1 MSTLSRDLHYA
12 IRALLANPGFTAVAV
27 LSLAI
32 GIGANTAIF
41 SVTNALLL
49 RPLPYKNADRQV
61 ILWNTSPGLGITEDW
76 FSTAQYFDIRNGQ
89 QSFEDVAIAIGANA
103 NLTGDGDPERVGTIR
118 VSSNLLPMLGA
129 RPLLGDLFGP
139 DDDRPGKTGKALL
152 GYGTWMRRYG
162 GDRGVVGRSLTLNGQ
177 PHEVVGVLP
186 ASFSLPREVMPTL
199 GVVEDA
205 EVVLPLPMAANAAE
219 VRNREDYN
227 VIATLKPGATV
238 EQARAELDILTA
250 RLRREHPDFY
260 PPNGG
265 LTFRVLPLQEQT
277 VGRARLALLVLVASV
292 AFVLLIACAN
302 VANLLLSRALA
313 RQREV
318 AVRAALGASRWRVV
332 RQLLTE
338 SLVLAALGGLLGLV
352 LSYVC
357 LEGIRSLGE
366 ASVPRLHEIA
376 IDRRVLL
383 FTFAISALAGVIFGL
398 APAIRLSSLDLH
410 ANLKDASRGSAG
422 ASAVWGRGQNLR
434 QLLVVA
440 ELALSVTL
448 LIGAGLL
455 IRSFTHLQNVSPGF
469 NPSNVLTLE
478 LTMTGRKYNDADA
491 ILQAYK
497 QLWERLAALPG
508 VTAAGGVSALP
519 LSQMMAWGPI
529 TVEGRTAPEGE
540 KFINADIRIVGGE
553 YFKAMDIPLIQ
564 GRLFSQELDTRTS
577 PRVVIIDERMARQFW
592 PGENP
597 IGRRI
602 RTGGFD
608 VTPDTPWMTI
618 VGVVNSVKQDA
629 LDAESRIAY
638 YRFQGQTPSRAMNVV
653 VRSAT
658 EPAGL
663 TGAVTREIR
672 ALDPDLP
679 IYKMR
684 TMEERVEASLAERR
698 FSMLL
703 LTLFAVLAL
712 GLAAIGIY
720 GVMSYL
726 VGQGTR
732 ELGIRLALG
741 AAPRDLLLL
750 VVRQGMSIAVV
761 GMVLGLAGAFA
772 LTRFMRTL
780 LYGVQASDPV
790 TFAAIAATL
799 TSSRW
804 WPASCRP
811 GARRESIR
819 LCRSGRSSL
828 RRCPGFKR
836 ELLRSDRWRRTLRAC
851 ESF

>member
-1 MSTLSRDLHYA
+1 MRERGESA
-12 IRALLANPGFTAVAV
+12 AVA
-27 LSLAI
+27 
-32 GIGANTAIF
+32 
-41 SVTNALLL
+41 
-49 RPLPYKNADRQV
+49 
-61 ILWNTSPGLGITEDW
+61 
-76 FSTAQYFDIRNGQ
+76 
-89 QSFEDVAIAIGANA
+89 
-103 NLTGDGDPERVGTIR
+103 
-118 VSSNLLPMLGA
+118 GA
-129 RPLLGDLFGP
+129 R
-139 DDDRPGKTGKALL
+139 T
-152 GYGTWMRRYG
+152 T
-162 GDRGVVGRSLTLNGQ
+162 
-177 PHEVVGVLP
+177 
-186 ASFSLPREVMPTL
+186 
-199 GVVEDA
+199 
-205 EVVLPLPMAANAAE
+205 
-219 VRNREDYN
+219 
-227 VIATLKPGATV
+227 
-238 EQARAELDILTA
+238 
-250 RLRREHPDFY
+250 
-260 PPNGG
+260 
-265 LTFRVLPLQEQT
+265 QE
-277 VGRARLALLVLVASV
+277 
-292 AFVLLIACAN
+292 I
-302 VANLLLSRALA
+302 
-313 RQREV
+313 
-318 AVRAALGASRWRVV
+318 AVRAALGASRWRVI
-332 RQLLTE
+332 RQLLIE

-352 LSYVC
+352 VSYVC

-366 ASVPRLHEIA
+366 VSVPRLHEIA

-383 FTFAISALAGVIFGL
+383 FTFAVSALAGVIFGL
-398 APAIRLSSLDLH
+398 VPAIRLSSLDLH

-422 ASAVWGRGQNLR
+422 ASAIWGRGQNLR

-553 YFKAMDIPLIQ
+553 YFKAMDIPLTQ

-577 PRVVIIDERMARQFW
+577 PRVVIIDERMARQLW

-638 YRFQGQTPSRAMNVV
+638 YRFQGQAPSRAMNVV

-663 TGAVTREIR
+663 TSAVTREIR
-672 ALDPDLP
+672 TLDPELP

-732 ELGIRLALG
+732 EFGIRLALG

-799 TSSRW
+799 TLVALVACFV
-804 WPASCRP
+804 P
-811 GARRESIR
+811 ARRAARIDPIV
-819 LCRSGRSSL
+819 SL
-828 RRCPGFKR
+828 RT
-836 ELLRSDRWRRTLRAC
+836 E
-851 ESF
+851 

>member
-1 MSTLSRDLHYA
+1 M
-12 IRALLANPGFTAVAV
+12 
-27 LSLAI
+27 
-32 GIGANTAIF
+32 
-41 SVTNALLL
+41 
-49 RPLPYKNADRQV
+49 DR
-61 ILWNTSPGLGITEDW
+61 T
-76 FSTAQYFDIRNGQ
+76 
-89 QSFEDVAIAIGANA
+89 
-103 NLTGDGDPERVGTIR
+103 
-118 VSSNLLPMLGA
+118 
-129 RPLLGDLFGP
+129 
-139 DDDRPGKTGKALL
+139 
-152 GYGTWMRRYG
+152 
-162 GDRGVVGRSLTLNGQ
+162 
-177 PHEVVGVLP
+177 
-186 ASFSLPREVMPTL
+186 
-199 GVVEDA
+199 
-205 EVVLPLPMAANAAE
+205 
-219 VRNREDYN
+219 
-227 VIATLKPGATV
+227 
-238 EQARAELDILTA
+238 
-250 RLRREHPDFY
+250 
-260 PPNGG
+260 
-265 LTFRVLPLQEQT
+265 
-277 VGRARLALLVLVASV
+277 
-292 AFVLLIACAN
+292 
-302 VANLLLSRALA
+302 
-313 RQREV
+313 
-318 AVRAALGASRWRVV
+318 
-332 RQLLTE
+332 
-338 SLVLAALGGLLGLV
+338 
-352 LSYVC
+352 
-357 LEGIRSLGE
+357 
-366 ASVPRLHEIA
+366 
-376 IDRRVLL
+376 
-383 FTFAISALAGVIFGL
+383 
-398 APAIRLSSLDLH
+398 
-410 ANLKDASRGSAG
+410 
-422 ASAVWGRGQNLR
+422 LR

-553 YFKAMDIPLIQ
+553 YFKAMDIPLTQ

-577 PRVVIIDERMARQFW
+577 PRVVIIDERMARQLW

-638 YRFQGQTPSRAMNVV
+638 YRFQGQAPSRAMNVV

-672 ALDPDLP
+672 TLDPDLP

-732 ELGIRLALG
+732 EFGIRLALG

-799 TSSRW
+799 TLVALVACFV
-804 WPASCRP
+804 P
-811 GARRESIR
+811 ARRAARIDPIVW
-819 LCRSGRSSL
+819 L
-828 RRCPGFKR
+828 RT
-836 ELLRSDRWRRTLRAC
+836 E
-851 ESF
+851 

>member
-1 MSTLSRDLHYA
+1 
-12 IRALLANPGFTAVAV
+12 
-27 LSLAI
+27 
-32 GIGANTAIF
+32 
-41 SVTNALLL
+41 
-49 RPLPYKNADRQV
+49 
-61 ILWNTSPGLGITEDW
+61 
-76 FSTAQYFDIRNGQ
+76 
-89 QSFEDVAIAIGANA
+89 
-103 NLTGDGDPERVGTIR
+103 
-118 VSSNLLPMLGA
+118 
-129 RPLLGDLFGP
+129 
-139 DDDRPGKTGKALL
+139 
-152 GYGTWMRRYG
+152 
-162 GDRGVVGRSLTLNGQ
+162 
-177 PHEVVGVLP
+177 
-186 ASFSLPREVMPTL
+186 MPTL

-265 LTFRVLPLQEQT
+265 LTFRVMPLQEQT

-352 LSYVC
+352 VSYVC

-383 FTFAISALAGVIFGL
+383 FTFAVSALAGVFFGL
-398 APAIRLSSLDLH
+398 VPAIRLSSLDLH

-469 NPSNVLTLE
+469 NPSDVLTLE

-529 TVEGRTAPEGE
+529 TIEGRTAPEGE

-553 YFKAMDIPLIQ
+553 YFKAMDIPLMQ

-653 VRSAT
+653 LRSAT

-672 ALDPDLP
+672 TLDPELP

-684 TMEERVEASLAERR
+684 TMKERVEASLAERR

-732 ELGIRLALG
+732 EFGIRLALG

-799 TSSRW
+799 TLVALVACFV
-804 WPASCRP
+804 P
-811 GARRESIR
+811 ARRAARIDPIV
-819 LCRSGRSSL
+819 SL
-828 RRCPGFKR
+828 RT
-836 ELLRSDRWRRTLRAC
+836 E
-851 ESF
+851 

>member
-1 MSTLSRDLHYA
+1 MSTLSQDLRYA
-12 IRALLANPGFTAVAV
+12 FRALLSSPGFALVSI

-32 GIGANTAIF
+32 GIGANSAIF
-41 SVTNALLL
+41 SVASALLL

-61 ILWNTSPGLGITEDW
+61 ILWNTSPGLGIVEDW
-76 FSTAQYFDIRNGQ
+76 FSTAQYFDIKNGQ
-89 QSFEDVAIAIGANA
+89 QSFADVAIAIGANS
-103 NLTGDGDPERVGTIR
+103 NLTGDGEPERVGTIR
-118 VSSNLLPMLGA
+118 VSSNLLPMLGV
-129 RPLLGDLFGP
+129 RPLVGDLFGP
-139 DDDRPGKTGKALL
+139 EDDRPGTTGKALL
-152 GYGTWMRRYG
+152 GFGTWMRRYG
-162 GDRGVVGRSLTLNGQ
+162 GDRNVIGRSLTLNGQ
-177 PHEVVGVLP
+177 PYQVVGILP

-205 EVVLPLPMAANAAE
+205 EVVLPLPLAANAAA

-227 VIATLKPGATV
+227 IIATLKPGATIG
-238 EQARAELDILTA
+238 QARAELDALTV

-265 LTFRVLPLQEQT
+265 LTFRVLALQEQA
-277 VGRARLALLVLVASV
+277 VGRVRLALLVLVASV

-318 AVRAALGASRWRVV
+318 AVRVALGASRWRIV

-338 SLVLAALGGLLGLV
+338 SLVLAFAGGLVGLLV
-352 LSYVC
+352 SYVC
-357 LEGIRSLGE
+357 LQGIRSLGA

-376 IDRRVLL
+376 IDWRVLV
-383 FTFAISALAGVIFGL
+383 FTLAISVLAGAIFGL
-398 APAIRLSSLDLH
+398 APALRLSSLDLH
-410 ANLKDASRGSAG
+410 GSLKDASRGSAG

-434 QLLVVA
+434 RLLVVA
-440 ELALSVTL
+440 ELALSVML

-455 IRSFTHLQNVSPGF
+455 IRSFSHLQNVSPGF
-469 NPSNVLTLE
+469 NPANVLTLE

-491 ILQAYK
+491 VLQTYK
-497 QLWERLAALPG
+497 QLWDRLSTLPG
-508 VTAAGGVSALP
+508 VTASGGVTALP

-529 TVEGRTAPEGE
+529 TIEGRTAPDGE
-540 KFINADIRIVGGE
+540 KFINADIRVVAGD
-553 YFKAMDIPLIQ
+553 YFRAMDIPLVR
-564 GRLFSQELDTRTS
+564 GRLFSQDFDTRTS
-577 PRVVIIDERMARQFW
+577 PRVVVIDERMANQFW
-592 PGENP
+592 PGADP
-597 IGRRI
+597 IGKRI

-618 VGVVNSVKQDA
+618 IGVVSGVKQDG
-629 LDAESRIAY
+629 LDADSRIAY

-658 EPAGL
+658 DPSGL
-663 TGAVTREIR
+663 AAAVTAQIR

-684 TMEERVEASLAERR
+684 TMGERVEASLAERR

-720 GVMSYL
+720 GVMAYL
-726 VGQGTR
+726 VSQGTR

-750 VVRQGMSIAVV
+750 VVGQGMSVAVT
-761 GMVLGLAGAFA
+761 GMALGLAGAFV
-772 LTRFMRTL
+772 LTRFMRAL
-780 LYGVQASDPV
+780 LFGVHASDPV
-790 TFAAIAATL
+790 TFGSIALMLTVVALAACYL
-799 TSSRW
+799 
-804 WPASCRP
+804 P
-811 GARRESIR
+811 ARRAAQIDPIV
-819 LCRSGRSSL
+819 SL
-828 RRCPGFKR
+828 RA
-836 ELLRSDRWRRTLRAC
+836 E
-851 ESF
+851 